1 MTGSGMQQARDLRA
15 EETIEVVRN
24 HEDGTGRQGRDSL
37 PPKPTATS
45 VGVDARQG
53 RWRGGKAAERSVRP
67 TRIERLQAPKGS
79 QDLRVR
85 TALRLRKKYG
95 TGVTP
100 SEDLEDPRG
109 NA

>member
-1 MTGSGMQQARDLRA
+1 MQQARDLRA
-15 EETIEVVRN
+15 EETIGVVRN
-24 HEDGTGRQGRDSL
+24 HEDGTGWQRRDPLS
-37 PPKPTATS
+37 PKPTATS
-45 VGVDARQG
+45 VGVYARQG
-53 RWRGGKAAERSVRP
+53 RWRGRKATERSVRP
-67 TRIERLQAPKGS
+67 TRIERLHAPEGS

-85 TALRLRKKYG
+85 TAPRLRKEYG